1 MAVNLN
7 NLSVQELENVIV
19 QANEL
24 IEAKREQAVAK
35 ARADIEKIAA
45 GTGYSVSDLLG
56 LRQAPGR
63 KARARKGTA
72 AADKYRNPKDP
83 SQTWSGR
90 GKRPRWL
97 QEMLEKGAKLESF
110 LVKQAAARRR

>member
-7 NLSVQELENVIV
+7 NMSIQELES
-19 QANEL
+19 L
-24 IEAKREQAVAK
+24 IEQAQEMIEQKREQAIVK

-45 GTGYSVSDLLG
+45 STGCTVQELLG
-56 LRQAPGR
+56 VRPGRGRGRQA
-63 KARARKGTA
+63 A
-72 AADKYRNPKDP
+72 AKKTVPDKYRNPKDP

-97 QEMLEKGAKLESF
+97 QEMLENGGKLESF
-110 LVKQAAARRR
+110 LVK

>member
-7 NLSVQELENVIV
+7 NMSVQELEDLIA
-19 QANEL
+19 QANEM

-45 GTGYSVSDLLG
+45 STGYSVHDLLG
-56 LRQAPGR
+56 LRGGR
-63 KARARKGTA
+63 SKKASAKKTL
-72 AADKYRNPKDP
+72 ADKYRNPKDP

-97 QEMLEKGAKLESF
+97 QEMLAKGAKLESF
-110 LVKQAAARRR
+110 QIK